1 MLEQQF
7 NNRFRQIIL
16 FAIIVAIAIV
26 LISKLSVFIPGIL
39 GAFTLYILSRNYYF
53 FLVQQKNWKKG
64 LAALLLIFM
73 SIILILL
80 PIYLGILLI
89 APKLNQLI
97 DQQDKI
103 VQGIQVVAG
112 KIKAQTG
119 FVLLTSENAKTISE
133 KLSLFVVSMLNS
145 TLIIFSNLLLMFFL
159 FYYFLM
165 IGKEM
170 EMTFKKLLPLQQKN
184 IQLLISE
191 TKNMV
196 KANALGIPLICIV
209 QGIFSSAGYYFC
221 NVDDWV
227 LWAFLTAIFAFFPV
241 LGTMVIWIPL
251 VLYMYAVGNSYN
263 ATALGLYSL
272 LITGNV
278 DYVARLIF
286 MKKIGDV
293 HPLITLIGVIAGLN
307 LFGFMGLIFGPLLI
321 SYFIVLIKI
330 YFSEFSIN
338 AESNS

>member
-39 GAFTLYILSRNYYF
+39 GAFTLYILSRNYYY
-53 FLVQQKNWKKG
+53 FLVQQKNWKNG

-97 DQQDKI
+97 EQQDKI
-103 VQGIQVVAG
+103 VQGIQIVAG
-112 KIKAQTG
+112 KIKVQTG

-145 TLIIFSNLLLMFFL
+145 TLIIVMNLLLMFFL

-184 IQLLISE
+184 IQLLTSD

-221 NVDDWV
+221 KVDDWV
-227 LWAFLTAIFAFFPV
+227 LWAFLTALFAFFPV

-251 VLYMYAVGNSYN
+251 VLYMYTVGNSYN

-286 MKKIGDV
+286 MKKMGDV